1 VVAVSLTFIGVY
13 STYRPANPDARILD
27 RTNVWTVPLLEWASL
42 LSLLLWLA
50 CVALALLRRSSE

>member
-1 VVAVSLTFIGVY
+1 VAVSLTFIGVY

-27 RTNVWTVPLLEWASL
+27 RPSVWTVPLLEWASL

-50 CVALALLRRSSE
+50 CVALVLLRRPSE